1 VTTRREFLSVGAAA
15 AGLAA
20 LGGSRPRAEALS
32 AASRDRRAA
41 PDGGR
46 AAHPLRLLILGGTSF
61 LGPHQINYALGRGHS
76 VSTFTRGRTEPSVH
90 QDLMDEVEM
99 LIGDRDNDLEALRG
113 RSWDAV
119 LDNSG
124 RQVEWTRAT
133 AELLR
138 DTVETYL
145 YVSSTGVYY
154 PYLEAGISEDT
165 QPRLELPPDVAP
177 GDDGAFDYGIMKAN
191 SELAAREIF
200 GDDRVIAVRPGYMM
214 GPGDPTD
221 RFTYWPVRL
230 AMGGE
235 VLVPGPGDQVQYID
249 IRDVAS
255 WMIRLVEQKAAG
267 TWNAVGPEGTVPMLQ
282 FVHGAHAAFS
292 VPATFTVVDDQEFLT
307 EHGVRYAVPWIMP
320 AGNNYGSAMIDN
332 RRALENGLTLTPLAR
347 SVRDIHDWW
356 VTDAM
361 PAERKEAMLSGERSM
376 IAAEQAILADWHAR
390 G

>member
-1 VTTRREFLSVGAAA
+1 MTTRRDFLALGAAA
-15 AGLAA
+15 AGLTAFQPRGLDA
-20 LGGSRPRAEALS
+20 SGRIPGRSVLSGSVPEP
-32 AASRDRRAA
+32 A
-41 PDGGR
+41 P
-46 AAHPLRLLILGGTSF
+46 HPLRILILGGTSF
-61 LGPHQINYALGRGHS
+61 LGPHQIAYALGRGHT
-76 VSTFTRGRTEPSVH
+76 VSTFTRGRTMPSVH
-90 QDLMDEVEM
+90 QDVFDEVEM
-99 LIGDRDNDLEALRG
+99 LVGDRDNDLDALRG

-124 RQVEWTRAT
+124 RSVEWTRT
-133 AELLR
+133 SAELLE
-138 DTVETYL
+138 DAVDLYL

-154 PYLEAGISEDT
+154 PYLEAGISEET
-165 QPRLELPPDVAP
+165 QPRLELPADVAP

-191 SELAAREIF
+191 SELAARAVF

-235 VLVPGPGDQVQYID
+235 VLVPGPRDQVQYID

-255 WMIRLVEQKAAG
+255 WMIRLVEQRAAG
-267 TWNAVGPEGTVPMLQ
+267 TWNAVGPVGTTRMLR
-282 FVHGAHAAFS
+282 FVHGAHAAFAS
-292 VPATFTVVDDQEFLT
+292 EATFTPVDDADFLS
-307 EHGVRYAVPWIMP
+307 ERGVRFAVPWIMP

-332 RRALENGLTLTPLAR
+332 RRAIENGLTFTPLAR

-356 VTDAM
+356 STDAV
-361 PAERKEAMLSGERSM
+361 PEERKERMLSGERSM
-376 IAAEQAILADWHAR
+376 IEMERSILADWHAR